1 MAQAEF
7 RTATTIDADVLEVQ
21 SLLEQ
26 SLVERPHARIDAYRF
41 NDCSIR
47 VRIIDRGFQGKPYTE
62 RFDAT
67 WDLLKQLPERI
78 LSQVSLLVLLTPDE
92 IKKQSDYGSANFRF
106 ENPDDPCQ

>member
-26 SLVERPHARIDAYRF
+26 SL
-41 NDCSIR
+41 R